1 VSRLR
6 FGTAGI
12 PVGAKGTSTR
22 EGIRALKTLGLEALE
37 LEFVQGVHLGVA
49 EAEKIAQEA
58 KELDIALTVHAP
70 YYLNLNSRDR
80 KIVDA
85 SRRRI
90 LASARVG
97 KAAGAQSVAFH
108 AAFYQGEDRRSVYE
122 KVKGHLKDLR
132 ATLDGEGNGIRLS
145 PELTG
150 KETQFGG
157 LEELLNLSE
166 EIPGITPCVDFAHYH
181 ARKGGGQNSY
191 EEFLAL
197 LETLEDRLGRKALEF
212 LHIHVAGIEYGP
224 KGERKHLNLRES
236 DLKYKALLKALKDKD
251 AGGIVICE
259 SPNLE
264 KDALLLKRSYAR
276 LG

>member
-1 VSRLR
+1 LR

-12 PVGAKGTSTR
+12 PVSAKGTSTR
-22 EGIRALKTLGLEALE
+22 EGIRVLKTLGLEALE
-37 LEFVQGVHLGVA
+37 LEFVQGVRLGEA

-58 KELDIALTVHAP
+58 KAVDVALTVHAP

-80 KIVDA
+80 KIVAA

-97 KAAGAQSVAFH
+97 KATGAQSVAFH
-108 AAFYQGEDRRSVYE
+108 AAFYQGEERERVFE
-122 KVKGHLKDLR
+122 KVKGHLRDLR
-132 ATLDGEGNGIRLS
+132 ATLDEEGNGIRMS

-150 KETQFGG
+150 KEIQFGD
-157 LEELLNLSE
+157 LEELLNLSA
-166 EIPGITPCVDFAHYH
+166 EIPGVTPCVDFAHYH

-197 LETLEDRLGRKALEF
+197 LETIEDRLGRKALES

-264 KDALLLKRSYAR
+264 KDALLLKKSYAR

>member
-1 VSRLR
+1 MSRLR

-12 PVGAKGTSTR
+12 PVEAKGTSTR

-37 LEFVQGVHLGVA
+37 LEFVQGVHLGEA

-58 KELDIALTVHAP
+58 KTLDIALTVHAP

-85 SRRRI
+85 SRKRI

-108 AAFYQGEDRRSVYE
+108 AAFYQGEEQEPVYQ

-132 ATLDGEGNGIRLS
+132 ATLDEEGNGIRLS

-150 KETQFGG
+150 KETQFGD

-166 EIPGITPCVDFAHYH
+166 EIPGVTSCVDFAHYH
-181 ARKGGGQNSY
+181 ARKAGGQNSY
-191 EEFLAL
+191 EEFLAIL
-197 LETLEDRLGRKALEF
+197 GTIESQLGREAFES

-224 KGERKHLNLRES
+224 KGERKHLNLGES
-236 DLKYKALLKALKDKD
+236 DFKYKELLKALKDKN

-264 KDALLLKRSYAR
+264 EDALLLKRSYAR

>member
-12 PVGAKGTSTR
+12 PVSAKGTSTR
-22 EGIRALKTLGLEALE
+22 EGIRVLKTLGLEALE
-37 LEFVQGVHLGVA
+37 LEFVQGVRLGEA

-58 KELDIALTVHAP
+58 KAVDVALTVHAP

-80 KIVDA
+80 KIVAA

-108 AAFYQGEDRRSVYE
+108 AAFYQGEERERVFE
-122 KVKGHLKDLR
+122 KVKGHLRDLR
-132 ATLDGEGNGIRLS
+132 ANLDEEGNGIRMS

-150 KETQFGG
+150 KETQFGD
-157 LEELLNLSE
+157 LEELLNLSA
-166 EIPGITPCVDFAHYH
+166 EIPGVTPCVDFAHYH

-197 LETLEDRLGRKALEF
+197 LETIEDRLGRKALES

-264 KDALLLKRSYAR
+264 KDALLLKKSYAR